1 MSFDLLKG
9 IFPIGGWVGPSA
21 AGGGSPSF
29 LEDKYFELLKDSG
42 INLMYGNTEHNGS
55 PEVMRGL
62 TLCDKYGISYLVNDS
77 RFRTKDFSEAEGIAA
92 LNEYQK
98 HSSFVGI
105 AVHDEPF
112 LRDMES
118 LRLARQRH
126 KKVFEKAC
134 FHTNLFPI
142 YCDSAGITMCETHEN
157 SSYEE
162 YVRYIETYIDCANP
176 DHLSYDFY
184 PFKGKENEVDPVYFE
199 NMEFIRAYAEKLKV
213 PYWCFIQVTSW
224 HKGVIRN
231 TTEKEIR
238 WQVFTSLAY
247 GSKGINYFTFCT
259 PIDCYAALFDE
270 AMLDR
275 KGRPTPSYYYV
286 QNVNKRLIKIGKE
299 LLYAEHKAIIPP
311 IKKVAPIESPIA
323 RTNCVIFKDVC
334 VDTCLTGIFEKDGE
348 PLYFI
353 CNTDFEQS
361 ADYKMIFEKNV
372 KLQNVETGEFYEGDA
387 VSLCIPP
394 ADGVLLKIKHKEIE
408 NDG

>member
-1 MSFDLLKG
+1 MVFDLLKG
-9 IFPIGGWVGPSA
+9 TFPIGGWVGPSA
-21 AGGGSPSF
+21 EGGGSPSF
-29 LEDKYFELLKDSG
+29 LEDKYFELLKESG

-55 PEVMRGL
+55 SDVMRGL

-77 RFRTKDFSEAEGIAA
+77 RFRREDFSEEEGLAA
-92 LNEYQK
+92 LTKYEK
-98 HSSFVGI
+98 HPSFVGI

-112 LRDMES
+112 FKDMES
-118 LRLARQRH
+118 LRLARERH
-126 KKVFEKAC
+126 KRVFEKTC

-142 YCDSAGITMCETHEN
+142 YCDSAGITMRETHEN
-157 SSYEE
+157 SSYGE
-162 YVRYIETYIDCANP
+162 YVRYIETYIDCAKP

-184 PFKGKENEVDPVYFE
+184 PFKGGENEVDPVYFE

-247 GSKGINYFTFCT
+247 GAKGINYFTFCT
-259 PIDCYAALFDE
+259 PTDCYAALFDE

-275 KGRPTPSYYYV
+275 KGVPTPSYYYV
-286 QNVNKRLIKIGKE
+286 QNVNKRLVKIGKE
-299 LLYAEHKAIIPP
+299 LLYAEHRGMIPP
-311 IKKVAPIESPIA
+311 AKEAAPLKSPVACTHYEA
-323 RTNCVIFKDVC
+323 LKRTEG
-334 VDTCLTGIFEKDGE
+334 DTCLTGIFEKDGS
-348 PLYFI
+348 PLYLA
-353 CNTDFEQS
+353 CNTDFS
-361 ADYKMIFEKNV
+361 KSVDYKMQFEKTV
-372 KLQNVETGEFYEGDA
+372 QLQNVETGEIYEGNA
-387 VSLCIPP
+387 VSLRIPP